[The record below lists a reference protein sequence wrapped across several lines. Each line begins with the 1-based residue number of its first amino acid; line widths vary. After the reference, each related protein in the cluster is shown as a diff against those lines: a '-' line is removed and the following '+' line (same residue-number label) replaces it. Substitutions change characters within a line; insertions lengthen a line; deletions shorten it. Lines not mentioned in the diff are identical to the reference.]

1 MTDENKNSNTLLH
14 IIMGVGITL
23 FIYLFFKDQY
33 KIQLQ
38 SNNLS
43 NSLNSNLSNINELKL
58 IELEKE
64 LRNLKAQNLTLDKK
78 FNEKPTDELKLT
90 NEQLKHSINKA
101 LSSNY
106 HNLINSDSP
115 ATMIQLMNDGNQ
127 NKIRQMIFNMK

>member
-1 MTDENKNSNTLLH
+1 MTDENKNSNTLLY

>member
-64 LRNLKAQNLTLDKK
+64 LRNLRK
-78 FNEKPTDELKLT
+78 
-90 NEQLKHSINKA
+90 SVV
-101 LSSNY
+101 
-106 HNLINSDSP
+106 
-115 ATMIQLMNDGNQ
+115 
-127 NKIRQMIFNMK
+127 